1 MTTMCYCKMT
11 SRMASERIRKVQKTS
26 GEDWVGNRA
35 GADSTLGY
43 FISTDLKAQQLD
55 AIDGGG

>member
-1 MTTMCYCKMT
+1 MTMLCYCKMT
-11 SRMASERIRKVQKTS
+11 SRMASKRIRKVQETS
-26 GEDWVGNRA
+26 GKDWVGNRT

-43 FISTDLKAQQLD
+43 FISTGLKDQRLN